1 MNSVLEKLQFVEE
14 RMVSLEEQLKL
25 TKIEAL
31 EQRTRAEVAET
42 WLKLKNRKIAFM
54 EETEQEIPPPPP
66 SKPTESWDTVMIPDL
81 SEGRT
86 STESRDA
93 GRSPLRTSFPTIPSP
108 VNRRTSFP
116 SPVNRRT
123 SFPTPVERRTSIP
136 CMSPKR
142 VSLVQQ
148 CWPVVEVVKPT
159 SIEVIQEPQVVN
171 AVKGYEDLF
180 LSRKENSL
188 WTKEILREHAI
199 NLGIEIYS
207 KKKERL
213 LEEIRVAIEN
223 GTVVSNPIY
232 ILHLYEKRLD
242 DISLSDVNKETIE
255 EHCKYYG
262 IVTHGKS
269 KNRLWDELR
278 LLIRN
283 K

>member
-1 MNSVLEKLQFVEE
+1 MDSVLEKLQFVEE
-14 RMVSLEEQLKL
+14 RMASLEEQLKI

-31 EQRTRAEVAET
+31 EQRARAEVAET
-42 WLKLKNRKIAFM
+42 WLKIKNRKIVFM
-54 EETEQEIPPPPP
+54 EDIEQEVPPPPP
-66 SKPTESWDTVMIPDL
+66 IKPTDSWDTVTIP
-81 SEGRT
+81 SERRT
-86 STESRDA
+86 SLPSV
-93 GRSPLRTSFPTIPSP
+93 IPSP
-108 VNRRTSFP
+108 VNRRTSLP
-116 SPVNRRT
+116 S
-123 SFPTPVERRTSIP
+123 PVERRTSLP
-136 CMSPKR
+136 SVERRMSPKR
-142 VSLVQQ
+142 ASLVQQ
-148 CWPVVEVVKPT
+148 CWPVVEVVEPT
-159 SIEVIQEPQVVN
+159 SIEVIQEPQVVK

-180 LSRKENSL
+180 VSRKENSL

-199 NLGIEIYS
+199 NLGIEIYA

-278 LLIRN
+278 HLIRN